1 MEEINFTESQ
11 LRAINSLK
19 NQYILKGVYIGIALA
34 VISAGAITL
43 AVTLVGKYSH
53 LIYEL

>member
-11 LRAINSLK
+11 LRAVNSLK
-19 NQYILKGVYIGIALA
+19 NQYILKGVYIGIALTA
-34 VISAGAITL
+34 ISAFAITL

>member
-11 LRAINSLK
+11 LRAVNSLK
-19 NQYILKGVYIGIALA
+19 NQYILKGVYIGVALA
-34 VISAGAITL
+34 AISAGAITL

-53 LIYEL
+53 LIYKL

>member
-11 LRAINSLK
+11 LRAVNSLK
-19 NQYILKGVYIGIALA
+19 NQYILKGVYIGIALTA
-34 VISAGAITL
+34 ISAFAITL
-43 AVTLVGKYSH
+43 AVTLVGKYSY

>member
-1 MEEINFTESQ
+1 MNEINFTESQ
-11 LRAINSLK
+11 LRAVESIR
-19 NQYILKGVYIGIALA
+19 NQALMKGMYIGIAFVA
-34 VISAGAITL
+34 VSAAAITF

>member
-11 LRAINSLK
+11 LRAVNSLK
-19 NQYILKGVYIGIALA
+19 NQYILKGVYIGVGLA
-34 VISAGAITL
+34 TVTIVAITI